1 VSSRR
6 IITGLDIGT
15 TKICTI
21 IAEVTSDEDFEI
33 IGIGFSPSK
42 GLKKGVVVDIDK
54 ASNAIQESINKAQI
68 MAGIEVESA
77 FIGIAGSHISSINN
91 HGVVAVS
98 GDEKENTEND
108 IDRVM
113 EAAQIISL
121 PTEEEIIH
129 VIPREFIVD
138 GHKGIKDP
146 LGMSGVRLEVETHI
160 VKGSS
165 TSIQNLVK
173 SVIRAGIEVDD
184 IVLEPL
190 ASSKSVLTED
200 EKELGVIL
208 VDIGGGTTDIV
219 VFHEGSIVATYVLP
233 VGGNHVTHDIAIG
246 LRTPI
251 SEAEKLK
258 IHYGTTLNPANN
270 DENDNDRNNYI
281 EVLSASGENKREIP
295 RRMLT
300 NVIEPRTTEM
310 YEMINRQIYSAGP
323 KDLTPAG
330 VVLTGGA
337 SLLDGSAELSEEVF
351 DLPVRLGK
359 PDYVYGLSDVIDDPL
374 YKNKDG
380 KIPKAIFSTVIG
392 LIEYGMENEP
402 NKIKGKNEKEITEFF
417 FNKIKSW
424 FQDFF

>member
-1 VSSRR
+1 MSSRR

-21 IAEVTSDEDFEI
+21 IAEVTSNEDFEI

-54 ASNAIQESINKAQI
+54 ASNAIRESINKAQI

-98 GDEKENTEND
+98 GDEKEITEND

-121 PTEEEIIH
+121 PAEEEIIH

-258 IHYGTTLNPANN
+258 IHYGTTLNPVNN
-270 DENDNDRNNYI
+270 DEEDNGRNNYI

-295 RRMLT
+295 RSMLT
-300 NVIEPRTTEM
+300 NVIEPRTSEM

-337 SLLDGSAELSEEVF
+337 SLLDGSAELAEGVF

-374 YKNKDG
+374 YKDKDG

-402 NKIKGKNEKEITEFF
+402 NEIKGKNEKEITESF

>member
-54 ASNAIQESINKAQI
+54 ASNAIRESINKAQI
-68 MAGIEVESA
+68 MAGIEVKSA

-98 GDEKENTEND
+98 GDEKEITEND

-121 PTEEEIIH
+121 PSEEEIIH

-173 SVIRAGIEVDD
+173 SVIRAGIEVND

-258 IHYGTTLNPANN
+258 IHYGTTLNPVNN
-270 DENDNDRNNYI
+270 EEDNDRNNYI

-337 SLLDGSAELSEEVF
+337 SLLDGSAQLAEGVF

-402 NKIKGKNEKEITEFF
+402 NEIKGKNEKEITESF

>member
-1 VSSRR
+1 MSNRKIV
-6 IITGLDIGT
+6 TGLDIGT
-15 TKICTI
+15 TKICTV
-21 IAEVTSDEDFEI
+21 IAEVTSDQEFEI

-54 ASNAIQESINKAQI
+54 SSNAIRESVNKAQI
-68 MAGIEVESA
+68 MAGIEVDSA

-98 GDEKENTEND
+98 GDEKEITKND

-121 PTEEEIIH
+121 PAEEEIIH

-138 GHKGIKDP
+138 GHRGIKDP

-219 VFHEGSIVATYVLP
+219 IFHEGSIVATYVLP

-258 IHYGTTLNPANN
+258 VKHGTTNFNEE
-270 DENDNDRNNYI
+270 DENYYI
-281 EVLSASGENKREIP
+281 EVLSASGDSKKEIP
-295 RRMLT
+295 HNLLV
-300 NVIEPRTTEM
+300 NVIEPRTKEM

-337 SLLDGSAELSEEVF
+337 SLLDGSANLAEGVF

-374 YKNKDG
+374 YKNEDG

-392 LIEYGMENEP
+392 LVEYGLENGTKEVNAKEGR
-402 NKIKGKNEKEITEFF
+402 NKEKEITKNFF
-417 FNKIKSW
+417 SKLKSW

>member
-1 VSSRR
+1 
-6 IITGLDIGT
+6 
-15 TKICTI
+15 
-21 IAEVTSDEDFEI
+21 
-33 IGIGFSPSK
+33 
-42 GLKKGVVVDIDK
+42 
-54 ASNAIQESINKAQI
+54 
-68 MAGIEVESA
+68 MAGLEVDSA

-91 HGVVAVS
+91 HGVVAVT
-98 GDEKENTEND
+98 GNEKEITEND
-108 IDRVM
+108 ISRVM

-121 PTEEEIIH
+121 PAEEEIIH

-138 GHKGIKDP
+138 GYKGIKDP
-146 LGMSGVRLEVETHI
+146 LGMSGLRLEVETHI

-173 SVIRAGIEVDD
+173 SVIRAGLDVDD

-233 VGGNHVTHDIAIG
+233 VGGNHVTQDIAIG

-251 SEAEKLK
+251 SEAEKIK
-258 IHYGTTLNPANN
+258 INYGTALP
-270 DENDNDRNNYI
+270 EELEGENYI
-281 EVLSASGENKREIP
+281 DVLSASGEDKREIP
-295 RRMLT
+295 LKILT
-300 NVIEPRTTEM
+300 NVIEPRTKEM
-310 YEMINRQIYSAGP
+310 YEMINRQIYSSGP

-337 SLLDGSAELSEEVF
+337 SLLDGSAKLAEDVF

-392 LIEYGMENEP
+392 LVEYGMENEP
-402 NKIKGKNEKEITEFF
+402 QEFESSKNNKTKKEKEITESFF
-417 FNKIKSW
+417 SKIKSW